1 VCRTAEEVKAFSIWD
16 AETGLVNW
24 FASEVT
30 QVSHRGSNLCT
41 FLPFCYRAHW
51 PGVLRRLGS

>member
-1 VCRTAEEVKAFSIWD
+1 MCRTAEEETAFSIWD

-30 QVSHRGSNLCT
+30 LVCHRGSNLCT
-41 FLPFCYRAHW
+41 FLPFCCRAHW
-51 PGVLRRLGS
+51 PG